1 MPLTHI
7 HHSLSLSHTQMG
19 KVEILFYNALV
30 VFVPALLLAAFT
42 GDLTKVHCI
51 ILIIII
57 ITIQQYS

>member
-1 MPLTHI
+1 
-7 HHSLSLSHTQMG
+7 MG

-57 ITIQQYS
+57 IIIQQLACRTSFSTEGS